1 MANMNQTISNPAI
14 KGFHSSNW
22 DIIMEGVRKASVAV
36 NVEGDAVK
44 AAEILR
50 STANDLLKNARFE
63 SSIEEITS
71 VRMIPDQKD
80 ENNPWFDGVID
91 EL

>member
-1 MANMNQTISNPAI
+1 MANMIQTNTTI
-14 KGFHSSNW
+14 KGFRSSNW

-50 STANDLLKNARFE
+50 ATANDLLKNAKFE
-63 SSIEEITS
+63 SSIEEVTS
-71 VRMIPDQKD
+71 VRIPDQKD
-80 ENNPWFDGVID
+80 ENNPWFDGIID

>member
-1 MANMNQTISNPAI
+1 MANMSQTISNPAI
-14 KGFHSSNW
+14 KGFRSSNW

-44 AAEILR
+44 AAEILK

-71 VRMIPDQKD
+71 IRIPDQKD

>member
-1 MANMNQTISNPAI
+1 MTNMNQTIAYPTI
-14 KGFHSSNW
+14 KGFRSSNW
-22 DIIMEGVRKASVAV
+22 DIIMEGVRKASFAV

-50 STANDLLKNARFE
+50 STANDLLGNAKFE
-63 SSIEEITS
+63 SSIEEVTS
-71 VRMIPDQKD
+71 VRIPDQKD
-80 ENNPWFDGVID
+80 ENNPWFDGIID

>member
-1 MANMNQTISNPAI
+1 MANMNQTTFNPAS
-14 KGFHSSNW
+14 KGFRSSNW

-36 NVEGDAVK
+36 NVEGNAVK

-50 STANDLLKNARFE
+50 STANDLLANAKFE
-63 SSIEEITS
+63 ASIGEVTS
-71 VRMIPDQKD
+71 VRLPDQKD
-80 ENNPWFDGVID
+80 ENNPWFDGIID

>member
-1 MANMNQTISNPAI
+1 MANMIQTNTTI
-14 KGFHSSNW
+14 KGFRSSNW

-50 STANDLLKNARFE
+50 ATANDLLKNAKFE
-63 SSIEEITS
+63 SSIEEVTS
-71 VRMIPDQKD
+71 VRIPEQKD
-80 ENNPWFDGVID
+80 ENNPWFDGIID

>member
-1 MANMNQTISNPAI
+1 MTNMIQTNTAI
-14 KGFHSSNW
+14 KGFRSSNW

-36 NVEGDAVK
+36 NVEGDAAK

-50 STANDLLKNARFE
+50 ETANDLLKNAKFE
-63 SSIEEITS
+63 SSIEEVTS
-71 VRMIPDQKD
+71 VRIPDQKD
-80 ENNPWFDGVID
+80 ENNPWFDGIID